1 MTGWALFWYYV
12 IVAAVV
18 SYFSLA
24 AVVAV
29 GGFFD
34 LGTMFRRLD
43 EERAGGTISEAEL
56 RDDSSS
62 PR

>member
-1 MTGWALFWYYV
+1 MTGWALFWYCV

-24 AVVAV
+24 AVVV
-29 GGFFD
+29 IGGFLD

-43 EERAGGTISEAEL
+43 EKHAG
-56 RDDSSS
+56 
-62 PR
+62 